1 MSESNL
7 LRAVKTEISKVKPS
21 IADIIQTIEH
31 LAQACQEDAKLV
43 FGLELKLYKLCDV
56 TGVRLETFRTVDT
69 RAEFHNIVLTVD
81 LVELVECYGNYAA
94 ALQRITAI
102 RGALESYRHV
112 TKMVRP

>member
-56 TGVRLETFRTVDT
+56 AGVRLETFKTVDT
-69 RAEFHNIVLTVD
+69 RAEFHNVVLTVD
-81 LVELVECYGNYAA
+81 STDIIECYDNYAA
-94 ALQRITAI
+94 ALQRLTAI
-102 RGALESYRHV
+102 RDALESYRHV
-112 TKMVRP
+112 TKMVKP